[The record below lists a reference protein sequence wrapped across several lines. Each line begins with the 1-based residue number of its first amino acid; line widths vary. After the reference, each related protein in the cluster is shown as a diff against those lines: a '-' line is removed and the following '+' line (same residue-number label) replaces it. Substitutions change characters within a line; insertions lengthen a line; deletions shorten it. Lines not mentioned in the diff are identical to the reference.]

1 MNIDDENK
9 IYYIKVRCRNIKTKQ
24 IFYKKIYLKA
34 IDIESILSYFNA
46 NLKNHHFDDDI
57 KQLLYTGN
65 NVIEA
70 ICDIDFSNSNDYI
83 ILKK

>member
-1 MNIDDENK
+1 MNIDDEK

-83 ILKK
+83 NLRK

>member
-1 MNIDDENK
+1 MNTEDEDK

-46 NLKNHHFDDDI
+46 NLKNHYFDSDI
-57 KQLLYTGN
+57 KQLLNTGN
-65 NVIEA
+65 NIIEA

-83 ILKK
+83 NLWK